1 MDTTKWKSVL
11 LPRAVYEEIVI
22 IANVEGRTISGQLRY
37 LFESWKHD
45 YLSKND
51 QNWIA
56 DELKKM
62 RANDP
67 THVPE
72 EPSYSLPDD

>member
-1 MDTTKWKSVL
+1 MDATKWKSVVIPIRSYEL
-11 LPRAVYEEIVI
+11 LKRMAKAEQ
-22 IANVEGRTISGQLRY
+22 RTISGQLRY

-51 QNWIA
+51 QTWIA

-72 EPSYSLPDD
+72 EPSFSLPDD